1 MLFAIS
7 SHNMINICTLD
18 SAPLLASF
26 MIQEYINIIWT
37 IIKIFIGN
45 H

>member
-7 SHNMINICTLD
+7 SDKMVNICILD
-18 SAPLLASF
+18 ATPLLASF
-26 MIQEYINIIWT
+26 MIQEYINIIWN

>member
-1 MLFAIS
+1 MLLAIS
-7 SHNMINICTLD
+7 SDKMINICILD
-18 SAPLLASF
+18 SAPILASF
-26 MIQEYINIIWT
+26 MIKEYINIIWN